1 MAKDLYKYDDPED
14 ERKLLTLE
22 MIRNGEKLELTG
34 EIIACVIAFLWV
46 ALAGGL
52 VGVCVW
58 IFHSAVE
65 PPISPFVI
73 TVPLMGVAAYV
84 FCFFVYQIVNTVKT
98 AKYACGHGYH
108 VSLDTLNKICEG
120 EYDRR
125 PHFALENLGRR
136 SRRRE
141 NTVTAY
147 YFEKNGRASTTNLF
161 LSQSD
166 FPGDTFYLVIRNRDG
181 AVMTAYNT
189 KKYRLETENGTT

>member
-1 MAKDLYKYDDPED
+1 VAKDLYKYDDPVD
-14 ERKLLTLE
+14 ERKTLTFA
-22 MIRNGEKLELTG
+22 MIKNSEKAELTG
-34 EIIACVIAFLWV
+34 EIVGCVIAFLWV
-46 ALAGGL
+46 ALVGGA
-52 VGVCVW
+52 VGACIWFLHDPVN
-58 IFHSAVE
+58 
-65 PPISPFVI
+65 PPVSPFVI
-73 TVPLMGVAAYV
+73 TVPLMGVVAYV
-84 FCFFVYQIVNTVKT
+84 ACFFFYQMIQTVKA
-98 AKYACGHGYH
+98 AKYALGHEYH

-136 SRRRE
+136 SRSRE

-147 YFEKNGRASTTNLF
+147 YFEKNGRASTTNLY
-161 LSQSD
+161 LRASD